1 MRERTGIGKL
11 AGKSWV
17 APAILGVA
25 LVVWAVV
32 IGSYR
37 SHLGFLGDEWGFI
50 TMRLDGGPDAYLE
63 PHNSNIVL
71 LFMLIFRGLFE
82 IFGLTHPFGFHVFAM
97 LVYMTIPVVLFGYL
111 RILVGSA
118 LALLAALVVLFLG
131 ACTDSLLLI
140 FQFCFSISIAA
151 GIAALLA
158 LRRGGRRWDI
168 AACLL
173 LVVSVLTVTLGVPFL
188 VAAAVVLMLAP
199 GTIRRSYV
207 VLIPGLLFL
216 IWYLGWGRGDAVTP
230 TFDTV
235 LATPEFI
242 FDSFAYSLAVLTGTF
257 RVEGW
262 FGDIVPTLLAIAVIV
277 LVVWRVWQQRRFPP
291 ELLVGLAAG
300 ISFWAM
306 NGLSQDP
313 DLFGLRNY
321 DQNRY
326 QLPSVIFTLMILG
339 GAWAGVKPKAG
350 FKVAFSALAVVAIW
364 VNMANLSETYSKQMR
379 PASDQALASMTALDL
394 LGPEIVDPST
404 EVTIIPFGDFRISAA
419 TYFSLRD
426 RFGPGGWDPSR
437 VEAQPDS
444 ARLLVDGAVRMV
456 RPYPVEK
463 VVVRPPGPC
472 RVLEPA
478 RDGETAAV
486 PLDQVLYFRSN
497 GKGVLKTG
505 RFAEGEPA
513 GIAYFGD
520 YWVKVSPTDDSIE
533 TPWRINARSSEPV
546 RVCPVTGPGTG

>member
-1 MRERTGIGKL
+1 MREPTAWRRL
-11 AGKSWV
+11 AGKPWV

-25 LVVWAVV
+25 LVVWVV
-32 IGSYR
+32 VVGSYR

-50 TMRLDGGPDAYLE
+50 TMRLDGGADAYLE

-82 IFGLTHPFGFHVFAM
+82 IFGLTHPFGFHLFAM
-97 LVYMTIPVVLFGYL
+97 VAFMTIPVVLFGYM
-111 RILVGSA
+111 RNLVGSA
-118 LALLAALVVLFLG
+118 LALLAAMVVLFLG

-158 LRRGGRRWDI
+158 LGRGGGRWDI
-168 AACLL
+168 AACVL

-188 VAAAVVLMLAP
+188 VAAAVVLLLARD
-199 GTIRRSYV
+199 TIQRSYV
-207 VLIPGLLFL
+207 VLIPGFLFL
-216 IWYLGWGRGDAVTP
+216 VWYLGWGREDAVSP
-230 TFDTV
+230 ALDTV
-235 LATPEFI
+235 LATPGFI
-242 FDSFAYSLAVLTGTF
+242 FDSFGYSLAVLTGTF

-262 FGDIVPTLLAIAVIV
+262 FGEYAPTVLAISAIA
-277 LVVWRVWQQRRFPP
+277 LIGWRVWQQRRVPP

-326 QLPSVIFTLMILG
+326 QLPSVVFTLMILG

-350 FKVAFSALAVVAIW
+350 YKVAFAVLAAVAIW
-364 VNMANLSETYSKQMR
+364 VNMANLSDTYSKQVR

-394 LGPEIVDPST
+394 LGPEMVDPSA

-437 VEAQPDS
+437 IGDQPDS
-444 ARLLVDGAVRMV
+444 ARSLVDGAVRML
-456 RPYPVEK
+456 RPFPVEK
-463 VVVRPPGPC
+463 VAARPPGPC
-472 RVLEPA
+472 RVLELA
-478 RDGETAAV
+478 GDDETAAV
-486 PLDQVLYFRSN
+486 PLDRVLYFRSN
-497 GKGVLKTG
+497 GSGVLKTG
-505 RFAEGEPA
+505 RFTEDEPA

-520 YWVKVSPTDDSIE
+520 YWVKASPINDGIRI
-533 TPWRINARSSEPV
+533 PWRINARGTEPV